1 MLLESWIRGFDI
13 AGTAQA
19 IEVDGEGRF
28 LFVAAREKNGSRRIF
43 RLPLAGTE
51 TVPTMAFSEDSLW
64 ILGDRHPATGSMQDG
79 LMKRAWVIAGLLG
92 LNSWD
97 VGASLFD
104 EDNDG
109 LLDPPLFLDGLG
121 FDAAFLQSGAWTNS
135 TWL

>member
-1 MLLESWIRGFDI
+1 
-13 AGTAQA
+13 
-19 IEVDGEGRF
+19 
-28 LFVAAREKNGSRRIF
+28 
-43 RLPLAGTE
+43 
-51 TVPTMAFSEDSLW
+51 
-64 ILGDRHPATGSMQDG
+64 
-79 LMKRAWVIAGLLG
+79 MKRAWVIAGLLG

>member
-1 MLLESWIRGFDI
+1 M
-13 AGTAQA
+13 
-19 IEVDGEGRF
+19 DGEGRF

-97 VGASLFD
+97 VGASLP
-104 EDNDG
+104 ETG
-109 LLDPPLFLDGLG
+109 RG
-121 FDAAFLQSGAWTNS
+121 FQGGVRVGGGDAAMRRIGVGRGSAIRRIRDRTPLEWAQMSPERARW
-135 TWL
+135 